1 MEINGHTE
9 ILGIGGYVPP
19 QVVKSSELL
28 DELDSEQRFG
38 IKNSFISEVIGIEER
53 RVAEAEQK
61 PSDLAILA
69 AESALLESGISAAD
83 IDLVI
88 FCGIDRDWQEPA
100 TAHRVQQVLGA
111 NNATCFDVTNAC
123 HGFMNGV
130 SIADAMIAIGSA
142 GTALVCT
149 GEKPSEVMYG
159 ALRALSKSRD
169 REDMKRWIG
178 ALTVGDAGGAVM
190 LGKSHR
196 NAGFRR
202 FNFSSNGQ
210 HADLCYY
217 GYDKAGE
224 MHGQMMMSSISKE
237 MIAFHQAMIDSTYAG
252 LIWSPSEVDHLIC
265 HQVGQRPHKKMAR
278 VAHVPVNRAPI
289 TYRHLGNITSA
300 TIPVNLY
307 FNRPEK
313 GDKVLILGA
322 GSGLSVS
329 QTGMVF

>member
-1 MEINGHTE
+1 MSQTKLNHAIANELDRAVESISQV
-9 ILGIGGYVPP
+9 ILGKDQQIRLALACLVAKGHLLIEDMPGSGKTTLAHVIA
-19 QVVKSSELL
+19 QVMGL
-28 DELDSEQRFG
+28 DFHRIQFT
-38 IKNSFISEVIGIEER
+38 
-53 RVAEAEQK
+53 
-61 PSDLAILA
+61 SDLLPTDVLGLSVYNRDRNNFEFHPGPIFSNLVLA
-69 AESALLESGISAAD
+69 DEVNRATPKTQSALLEAMEEHQVTVEGETRP
-83 IDLVI
+83 LI
-88 FCGIDRDWQEPA
+88 FIPR
-100 TAHRVQQVLGA
+100 L
-111 NNATCFDVTNAC
+111 
-123 HGFMNGV
+123 
-130 SIADAMIAIGSA
+130 
-142 GTALVCT
+142 
-149 GEKPSEVMYG
+149 KVM
-159 ALRALSKSRD
+159 
-169 REDMKRWIG
+169 
-178 ALTVGDAGGAVM
+178 VM